1 MNPSTPYNYNTKIK
15 YYHMNKNYFYLIICL
30 ILSSCVSNKKIVYF
44 QGVQGAIED
53 SKITEAKIQPN
64 DNLLI
69 LVSSPKVEVSD
80 IFNSINISGT
90 GNPSQES
97 LALQGY
103 IVDQNGYINFPI
115 LGPVKL
121 GGLTKNEAIDALQN
135 KISEYVVDA
144 TVNIRFLNFRVTVL
158 GEVNKPGVY
167 TITNEIISLPEAL
180 GLAGD
185 MTIHGRRNN
194 VLICRDVNGKKEF
207 YQMDMTSPDVF
218 KSSNYYLQQN
228 DIVYVQP
235 NKAKSSGAGYNQN
248 LPIWVSVFS
257 TIITIIALVTR

>member
-1 MNPSTPYNYNTKIK
+1 
-15 YYHMNKNYFYLIICL
+15 MNKIYFYLIICL
-30 ILSSCVSNKKIVYF
+30 ISSSCVSNKKIVYF
-44 QGVQGAIED
+44 QGAENTIDETKV
-53 SKITEAKIQPN
+53 TEAKIQPN

-80 IFNSINISGT
+80 IFNSIQINER
-90 GNPSQES
+90 GNSTQES

-103 IVDQNGYINFPI
+103 IVDKDGYINFPI
-115 LGPVKL
+115 LGRVKL
-121 GGLTKNEAIDALQN
+121 GGLTKNEAINLLQE
-135 KISEYVVDA
+135 KISEYVVES

-167 TITNEIISLPEAL
+167 TVTNETISLPEAL

-194 VLICRDVNGKKEF
+194 VLVCREVNGKKEF
-207 YQMDMTSPDVF
+207 YRMDMTSPDLF
-218 KSSNYYLQQN
+218 RSPNYYLQQN
-228 DIVYVQP
+228 DIVYIQP

-257 TIITIIALVTR
+257 TIITIIALVTK

>member
-1 MNPSTPYNYNTKIK
+1 
-15 YYHMNKNYFYLIICL
+15 MNKNYFYLIICL

-44 QGVQGAIED
+44 QGVEGVIDD
-53 SKITEAKIQPN
+53 SKVLEVKIQPN

-80 IFNSINISGT
+80 IFNAVNMGET
-90 GNPSQES
+90 GRATQES

-103 IVDQNGYINFPI
+103 IVDQEGYINFPI

-121 GGLTKNEAIDALQN
+121 GGLTKNEAIRVLEN
-135 KISEYVVDA
+135 KVSEYVVDA

-167 TITNEIISLPEAL
+167 TVTNEVISIPEAL

-194 VLICRDVNGKKEF
+194 VLICREVNGKKEF
-207 YQMDMTSPDVF
+207 HRIDMTSTDVF
-218 KSSNYYLQQN
+218 RSPNYFLQQN
-228 DIVYVQP
+228 DIVYIQP
-235 NKAKSSGAGYNQN
+235 NKAKSSGAGYNQS
-248 LPIWVSVFS
+248 LPIWTSIFS

>member
-1 MNPSTPYNYNTKIK
+1 
-15 YYHMNKNYFYLIICL
+15 MNKNYFYLIICL
-30 ILSSCVSNKKIVYF
+30 ILSSCVSNKKVVYF
-44 QGVQGAIED
+44 QGVEGTINE
-53 SKITEAKIQPN
+53 SEILETKIQPN

-69 LVSSPKVEVSD
+69 VVNSSKVEVSD
-80 IFNSINISGT
+80 IFNSINMNAT
-90 GNPSQES
+90 GSSTQES
-97 LALQGY
+97 LALRGY
-103 IVDQNGYINFPI
+103 IVDMDGYINFPI

-121 GGLTKNEAIDALQN
+121 GGLTKNEAIRVLQN

-158 GEVNKPGVY
+158 GEVNRPGVY
-167 TITNEIISLPEAL
+167 TVTDELISLPEAL

-194 VLICRDVNGKKEF
+194 VLICREVNGQKQF
-207 YQMDMTSPDVF
+207 HRIDMTSSDVF
-218 KSSNYYLQQN
+218 SSPNYFLQQN

>member
-1 MNPSTPYNYNTKIK
+1 
-15 YYHMNKNYFYLIICL
+15 MNKIYFYLIICL
-30 ILSSCVSNKKIVYF
+30 ISSSCVSNKKIVYF
-44 QGVQGAIED
+44 QGAENAIDET
-53 SKITEAKIQPN
+53 KVTEAKIQPN

-80 IFNSINISGT
+80 IFNSIQINER
-90 GNPSQES
+90 GNSTQES

-103 IVDQNGYINFPI
+103 IVDKDGYINFPI
-115 LGPVKL
+115 LGRVRL
-121 GGLTKNEAIDALQN
+121 GGLTKNEAINLLQD
-135 KISEYVVDA
+135 KISEYVVES

-167 TITNEIISLPEAL
+167 TVTNETISLPEAL

-194 VLICRDVNGKKEF
+194 VLVCREVDGKKEF
-207 YQMDMTSPDVF
+207 YRMDMTSPDLF
-218 KSSNYYLQQN
+218 RSPNYFLQQN
-228 DIVYVQP
+228 DIVYIQP

-257 TIITIIALVTR
+257 TIITIIALVTK

>member
-1 MNPSTPYNYNTKIK
+1 MK
-15 YYHMNKNYFYLIICL
+15 KNYFYLIICF
-30 ILSSCVSNKKIVYF
+30 ILTSCVSNKDIVYF
-44 QGVQGAIED
+44 QGVEGIIDD
-53 SKITEAKIQPN
+53 SKVMEVKIQPN
-64 DNLLI
+64 DNLMI

-80 IFNSINISGT
+80 IFNSVNRSET
-90 GNPSQES
+90 GNSTQES

-115 LGPVKL
+115 LGTIKL
-121 GGLTKNEAIDALQN
+121 GGLTKNEAIQVLQN

-167 TITNEIISLPEAL
+167 TVTNEAISIPEAL

-185 MTIHGRRNN
+185 MTIHGRRSN
-194 VLICRDVNGKKEF
+194 VLICREVNGQKQF
-207 YQMDMTSPDVF
+207 HRIDMTSSDIF
-218 KSSNYYLQQN
+218 SSPNYFLQQN

-235 NKAKSSGAGYNQN
+235 NKAKSSGAGYNQT
-248 LPIWVSVFS
+248 LPIWTSVFS
-257 TIITIIALVTR
+257 AIITIIAIVTR